1 MEKAKLRNIG
11 RAMLMASVIGLST
24 GACTTQVGGDRQGA
38 RQDTQQQDYNNAV
51 AARSASAATRY
62 LRKYPTSSTSATLL
76 NQLPAGVLSGVSRS
90 AVNGL
95 SADVKRRLSG
105 RVKSQFGLSTVARE
119 DIGGSRPGYDG

>member
-1 MEKAKLRNIG
+1 
-11 RAMLMASVIGLST
+11 MLMASVIGLST

-38 RQDTQQQDYNNAV
+38 GARQDTQQQDYNNAV
-51 AARSASAATRY
+51 AARSAGAATRY

-105 RVKSQFGLSTVARE
+105 RVKSQFGLSTVVRE
-119 DIGGSRPGYDG
+119 DIGGNRPGYNG